1 MPCLFMPRVD
11 MATHSDHFA
20 RSSVEFVLTRTI
32 PISRDLQAL
41 DDHWWYIK
49 HECDHYVFTKIFA
62 PSLQS
67 SHSMTVVSNDPTWWP
82 SIHSYR
88 VSSYFI
94 VAAYVG
100 VMYDWALAFGQE
112 VELILKQRWSL
123 MTVLYVTVRYS
134 GIFYAVISIWF
145 AVPTFSTTGAAS
157 LIIND
162 TLVWM
167 NDVAFIALGV
177 IMISRLHAMYQRS
190 RKVLIFLVIVFL
202 AIRIANAVIA
212 AIITTK
218 ISGEELVLSGTYQ
231 CTIIYTGDS
240 LFLGS
245 ITWILATVWEVLALC
260 FAVWIAV
267 KHFRELRRSSTSS
280 IIGDCYTVLMQ
291 AHISYF
297 ASFVALSSL
306 QLSYFSPALWTNGNS
321 LENQI
326 ITGLVQIL
334 QPVQIYVLGPRLIL
348 SIREYN
354 AKLVADSDSAT
365 AMTSIAFEERVHVET
380 SYSV

>member
-1 MPCLFMPRVD
+1 MRPL
-11 MATHSDHFA
+11 
-20 RSSVEFVLTRTI
+20 RSSPPHF
-32 PISRDLQAL
+32 
-41 DDHWWYIK
+41 
-49 HECDHYVFTKIFA
+49 
-62 PSLQS
+62 QS

-82 SIHSYR
+82 FVNSYR

-94 VAAYVG
+94 VAACVG

-134 GIFYAVISIWF
+134 GILYAVTSIWF
-145 AVPTFSTTGAAS
+145 AVPTFSTTDTGC
-157 LIIND
+157 LMINNA
-162 TLVWM
+162 LVWM
-167 NDVAFIALGV
+167 NDVVNIVLGV
-177 IMISRLHAMYQRS
+177 IVISRLHAMYQQS
-190 RKVLIFLVIVFL
+190 RRVLTFLVVIFL

-212 AIITTK
+212 AIITTN
-218 ISGEELVLSGTYQ
+218 ISGEELVLSGAYQ
-231 CTIIYTGDS
+231 CTISGYTGDF
-240 LFLGS
+240 LFLAS

-267 KHFRELRRSSTSS
+267 KHFCELRRYSTSS

-291 AHISYF
+291 THISYF
-297 ASFVALSSL
+297 AGFVALSAL
-306 QLSYFSPALWTNGNS
+306 QLSHFSPSLWTSGYS

-326 ITGLVQIL
+326 YTGFFQIL

-348 SIREYN
+348 SIREYH
-354 AKLVADSDSAT
+354 AKLVVDSDAAT
-365 AMTSIAFEERVHVET
+365 AMTSLAFEERVHVET